1 MKYTITF
8 YSYWRIGTGLGGGS
22 KDNIL
27 MKDDDKLPVIPGKT
41 LKGLIRDAYNE
52 LGLEKNED
60 KEIELFGQEL
70 ADKPGAITKEDLHE
84 GKLYFGSATL
94 PEDEI
99 NYLKQNPV
107 LIPGLY
113 DTITTTRLDD
123 DKQNE
128 DSALIKSEVCIPLT
142 LEAEILPK
150 GNYQISDEDKANL
163 TKALQILRLMGEKRY
178 RGLGRCKID
187 INHENQTS

>member
-1 MKYTITF
+1 MKYLITF

-27 MKDDDKLPVIPGKT
+27 MKDDNNLPVIPGKT

-52 LGLEKNED
+52 LGLEAE
-60 KEIELFGQEL
+60 EELFGQQIDNAVL
-70 ADKPGAITKEDLHE
+70 KE
-84 GKLYFGSATL
+84 GKLYFGSARL
-94 PEDEI
+94 PEDVM
-99 NYLKQNPV
+99 NYLVQNPD

-113 DTITTTRLDD
+113 DTITTTRLDEN
-123 DKQNE
+123 KQNV
-128 DSALIKSEVCIPLT
+128 DSALVKSEVCIPLT

-150 GNYQISDEDKANL
+150 GNYQMSDEDKANL

-187 INHENQTS
+187 IKHENQTS